1 MARESV
7 IRERRGDS
15 RRMLGA
21 ARYGEAV
28 TRRPFYALGLL
39 AISVVTSCGGDA
51 RRSAI
56 AASATGP
63 AEASSHDASRDRA
76 SSRGPEAL
84 PLVPRPRSLT
94 RCEGALRIDRATP
107 LAIADVRSPDAAH
120 ARAIGEQLARWLG
133 LPEAALTGSSGALG
147 EPTRGIVLRLERADG
162 EPRAERETR
171 DAALEPPRDVDDESY
186 TLDVSPERAI
196 VQARRPAGLFYGA
209 QALAQLAGARRIGQ
223 TTPPLDASSSGWSV
237 PCVTIDDAPRFPF
250 RAMHL
255 DVARRFF
262 TADVV
267 ERWIDL
273 LSFYRFNVFHWHLT
287 DDQGFRIEVKSHPE
301 LTAVGGTD
309 GFYTQETARAVVR
322 HARERFIT
330 VMPEIEMPGH
340 ARAILAAHPELSCT
354 GKRQS
359 VPRTWGIFDDVLC
372 AGNEKTFAL
381 LEDVLGEV
389 AGIFPSRL
397 VHIGGD
403 EVPPVRWSAC
413 AKCRAA
419 FARERSGRFD
429 ASALQGLF
437 MKRAAS
443 MLARH
448 GRRAVVWDEALSD
461 ALPADAVVL
470 AWQSKERGRE
480 AAARGF
486 DVVMAPHD
494 QVYLNIRQS
503 RAKGEPGHE
512 GLLPWSKVY
521 DFDPAPEGLEPA
533 RASKILGGEGTIWTE
548 YVETPEEID
557 LMAMPRVAALAES
570 LWTGAGEAAGAVK
583 SAPGAAK
590 SSAGRARE
598 VDFAAR
604 FGAQLPALDASGVRY
619 FVEPPEGLRAR
630 EVFVD
635 GGAAT
640 VTLVAP
646 RLFPSGVVRFTTDGS
661 EPTRASPAFVA
672 PLEVRDTTQ
681 ITAALF
687 LPGGRVSPPLRSTI
701 VREALRSPTTL
712 ASPSTGVSYAYVEG
726 DFHRLPE
733 LGATT
738 PITRG
743 RVASIGLASV
753 ERALGRRMRKER
765 FALWFDGFVEA
776 KDDGVYRFVARAD
789 DGVRVEIDGETIL
802 EDDGEH
808 EPRDAEG
815 AIALRKG
822 HHRIRVSYF
831 QGSEGKE
838 LDVKVEGPG
847 GRLGELDVFVDGTA
861 RP

>member
-1 MARESV
+1 
-7 IRERRGDS
+7 
-15 RRMLGA
+15 MLGARA
-21 ARYGEAV
+21 ARYGGVV

-39 AISVVTSCGGDA
+39 AVSVVSSCGGDA
-51 RRSAI
+51 RRSAV
-56 AASATGP
+56 APSSTGP
-63 AEASSHDASRDRA
+63 AEASSHDGPRDRA
-76 SSRGPEAL
+76 SRGPEAL

-107 LAIADVRSPDAAH
+107 LAIADARSPDGAH
-120 ARAIGEQLARWLG
+120 TRAIGEQLARWLG
-133 LPEAALTGSSGALG
+133 LPEAALTSSSAALG
-147 EPTRGIVLRLERADG
+147 EPTRGIVLRLERAAG
-162 EPRAERETR
+162 ETSRVR

-186 TLDVSPERAI
+186 TLDVSPARAI

-223 TTPPLDASSSGWSV
+223 TTPPLDAGSAGWSV

-301 LTAVGGTD
+301 LTAVGGVD

-322 HARERFIT
+322 HARDRFIT

-372 AGNEKTFAL
+372 AGNEKTYAL

-403 EVPPVRWSAC
+403 EVPPMRWSAC

-429 ASALQGLF
+429 ANALQGIF

-448 GRRAVVWDEALSD
+448 GRRVVVWDEALSE

-470 AWQSKERGRE
+470 AWQSKERGRQ

-521 DFDPAPEGLEPA
+521 GFDPAPEGLEPA
-533 RASKILGGEGTIWTE
+533 RASKILGGEGTVWTE
-548 YVETPEEID
+548 HVETPEEID

-570 LWTGAGEAAGAVK
+570 LWTGAGEAAE
-583 SAPGAAK
+583 
-590 SSAGRARE
+590 SSVGRARE

-604 FGAQLPALDASGVRY
+604 LGAQLPVLDASGVRY
-619 FVEPPEGLRAR
+619 FVEPPEGLRPR

-635 GGAAT
+635 GGAAV
-640 VTLVAP
+640 VTLVVP

-661 EPTRASPAFVA
+661 EPTRASPVFVA
-672 PLEVRDTTQ
+672 PFEVRDTTN

-687 LPGGRVSPPLRSTI
+687 LPGGRVSPQRRSTI
-701 VREALRSPTTL
+701 VREALRPATKL
-712 ASPSTGVSYAYVEG
+712 ASPSAGVSCAYVEG

-733 LGATT
+733 RGA
-738 PITRG
+738 PIAPIAQA

-765 FALWFDGFVEA
+765 FALWFDGFFEA
-776 KDDGVYRFVARAD
+776 KVDGVFRFVARAD

-838 LDVKVEGPG
+838 LDLKVEAPG
-847 GRLGELDVFVDGTA
+847 GRLGDVDVAVDGAASAGTF
-861 RP
+861 